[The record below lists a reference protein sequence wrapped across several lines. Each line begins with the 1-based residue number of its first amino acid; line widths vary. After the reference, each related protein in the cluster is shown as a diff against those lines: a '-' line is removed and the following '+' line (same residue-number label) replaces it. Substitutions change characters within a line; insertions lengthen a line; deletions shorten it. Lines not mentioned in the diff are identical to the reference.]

1 MSFDPSLFLDSQVT
15 ESNSTSTIPVPVG
28 EYLAVVEKVD
38 ARQWTKKDD
47 PTVSGIALDIV
58 YSISDQNVLD
68 LLGRD
73 KVTVKQGI
81 ILDMTDAASIDFGK
95 GKNVSLGR
103 LREAV
108 DLNVPGQPFAF
119 SMLIGRMAKVNVV
132 HEMYQGEP
140 KAKVQGVAKAS

>member
-47 PTVSGIALDIV
+47 PTVSGIALDIT
-58 YSISDQNVLD
+58 YSISDANVLA

-73 KVTVKQGI
+73 KATVKQGI
-81 ILDMTDAASIDFGK
+81 MLDMTDAGGIDFGK
-95 GKNVSLGR
+95 GKNVGLGR

-119 SMLIGRMAKVNVV
+119 SMLVGRMAKVNVAHRLYNDAIFADV
-132 HEMYQGEP
+132 
-140 KAKVQGVAKAS
+140 KGVAKAS